1 MLTTVSCKKYGEDIN
16 SEIVAQVGSEI
27 LTKKQARQHIP
38 KFIYEQ
44 DSLQAVI
51 NYRKKWIESQLIN
64 QEAERLGLTTKE
76 DVQERIEEL
85 KSDIYRIALKN
96 AILQNDS
103 AKISVSEQEA
113 NNYYER
119 HKDQFL
125 LQERYVRFR
134 HLKTRT
140 LEESRQAK
148 SDLMQG
154 VAWREVV
161 QTYGLDKQ
169 ETLSNSTKFW
179 PISMALSDLDDLN
192 RYLQIIGMNE
202 ISPIRRLN
210 GQYHFVQLVE
220 QYEKGEHPNLDWL
233 QQKIQ
238 RWLVIEK
245 RRKLFS
251 NYIQNLHLN
260 AESNN
265 EITRFD
271 VTFDSLQTD
280 GP

>member
-1 MLTTVSCKKYGEDIN
+1 MLITVSCKKYGEDIN

-27 LTKKQARQHIP
+27 LTKKQARRHIP

-44 DSLQAVI
+44 DSLQAII

-64 QEAERLGLTTKE
+64 QEAERLGLTSKE

-85 KSDIYRIALKN
+85 KSDIYRIALKK
-96 AILQNDS
+96 AISQNDS
-103 AKISVSEQEA
+103 ANISVSEQEA

-140 LEESRQAK
+140 LEESKQAK

-238 RWLVIEK
+238 QWLVIEK

-265 EITRFD
+265 EITRFN
-271 VTFDSLQTD
+271 VSFDSLQTD
-280 GP
+280 AP

>member
-16 SEIVAQVGSEI
+16 SEILAQVGSEI

-64 QEAERLGLTTKE
+64 QEAERLGLNIKE